1 MAAVSVKG
9 VGVWRQTKALLY
21 KNYLVKRR
29 TTKNSLQEILFPV
42 ILLSLLILISLMSP
56 SKQYKL
62 VPNTSLGTLDNFT
75 DSQFTIG
82 YTPVTN
88 ATRRIMHIVSSHCFA
103 KELSLEEYADEEE
116 LNDASTSSPKEWVG
130 LVFKDTM
137 SYKLRFFPVSV
148 PDSTV
153 YIRSSAG
160 CSPAQCIGVKYL
172 HSAFTALQ
180 ACIDS
185 ALIQLK
191 TGHIVWEKLK
201 STEACTMEKPASIEI
216 DTYSRAISLFY
227 LTMMF
232 LPFGYYLSIH
242 IVEEKK
248 KKLKEYLII
257 MGLHNTAYWL
267 SWVLLYAGF
276 ILIMSLLMTITVTTI
291 SPFSKSNIFLI
302 FFLFFS
308 YGISSMFFALM
319 LTPVFKNSAYVGTV
333 EILATIVF
341 GGAGLLIVLVEDFP
355 KAFVWLLSPICHC
368 TFLVGIAQVMHL
380 EDFESGAL
388 FSNLK
393 DGPYP
398 LIITYIFLV
407 VDTAIYLLLAVYLDQ
422 ILPGEYGLRRTLFF
436 FLKPSYWSKRR
447 KYYSELDE
455 TTVSRSLGVGE
466 MVESISSEFR
476 GKEAIRINSVQKSF
490 RKKHEQVEAVRGL
503 SFEIYEGQITALL
516 GHSGT
521 GKTTLLNILCGLCP
535 PSDGFAT
542 VYGYR
547 VTEIDEMLELRKMI
561 GVCPQSDVHFEHLTV
576 EENLSVFAAVKG
588 VELSEVQRV
597 LQDLDM
603 QAIKDNQ
610 ARALSGGQRRKLTLG
625 IAIIGNPKVLLL
637 DEPTA
642 GMDPCARHGV
652 WNLLKLRKAD
662 GVIVFSTHFMEE
674 ADILADRKVVISQG
688 TVKCIGSS
696 LFLKIKWGVGY
707 CLSIHIDKSCSR
719 ETVTSV
725 IIRHIPGAD
734 LLHEHEQQLVY
745 TLPLKDTAKFSGLF
759 SDLDSHLDL
768 GVITY
773 GVSMTTLEDAFLKLE
788 AEAEIGQAD
797 YSALAQQRVEERSIN
812 SLDEIEQ
819 SLLVFPELRSSAAG
833 SAALW
838 KRQFCAVARFHA
850 LNVKRESKS
859 MRTVLFL
866 LLIFLAFQI
875 FLFVAH
881 RYLFQS
887 SVAPVKLSPDLYF
900 LKPGQRSRPL
910 HTSLLLQN
918 NAGSGV
924 DDIISSLTNQ
934 KVQVELINGSDYLS
948 VSPHNAALKM
958 LHSEKSYTFAAI
970 FNTTMVHALPVL
982 VNIISNL
989 LLQNLNVTESIEI
1002 WSSPFFK
1009 ENDDFKIFMYLKAV
1023 LLGILISVVP
1033 YFAME
1038 NTDNR
1043 KMKIYCQLMMS
1054 GLYRSAYWTGQA
1066 AVDIAFGFVIVTLML
1081 ASLFMF
1087 HYGIHYHTET
1097 LLALIFCLI
1106 GYVPAVVLFTY
1117 VASFTYKKVKNT
1129 QDFWSFIFSLM
1140 SMVTVTAI
1148 VIAFFTGK
1156 DLITTSLHYLFSI
1169 FVPIYP
1175 FVGCLV
1181 YFIKMSWRGTQ
1192 SPVYYNPW
1200 DKLLVSVLLPY
1211 LHCAVF
1217 LYLLRYLEAKNGG
1230 KSLRRDPFFSVCSKE
1245 PKHLKFSEVASD
1257 EDEDVQAERT
1267 RVGELL
1273 ASKDSEETPSILVSS
1288 LHKEYPEKRNFL
1300 LGRKIKKLATKN
1312 ISLCVGKGEILG
1324 LLGPNGAGKST
1335 LINIL
1340 AGDTEPSAGQV
1351 YMDDNLL
1358 EGRKEIN
1365 SVSFVGYCPQI
1376 NPLWPEIT
1384 LEEHLEIYGAIKGM
1398 NPTEIKEVIKRISS
1412 AFALKDELK
1421 KPAKKLSAGMK
1432 RKLCF
1437 ALSFLGNPEIM
1448 LLDEPSTGMDPRAKQ
1463 QMWKAM
1469 RAAFRSGERA
1479 AILSTHYI
1487 EEVDALCD
1495 RVAILVSGQLRCI
1508 GTVQHLKSKFGS
1520 GYYLEVKVADMT
1532 ETQKE
1537 LLHKEILQIFP
1548 NASRQGSFS
1557 ALLSYKIPKENVPSL
1572 SQCFLRLEEAKCA
1585 FNIEEYSFS
1594 QSTLEQVFIELTKE
1608 QQEEDEDNFGTMN
1621 SRLFWE
1627 KEQEDRVVF

>member
-1 MAAVSVKG
+1 MAALSAKG

-21 KNYLVKRR
+21 KNYLVKHR
-29 TTKNSLQEILFPV
+29 TTKNSLQEIFFPV
-42 ILLSLLILISLMSP
+42 ILLVLLILSSKLSP
-56 SKQYKL
+56 NKQYSV

-75 DSQFTIG
+75 DSQFTVG
-82 YTPVTN
+82 YAPVTN
-88 ATRRIMHIVSSHCFA
+88 VTRRILHIASSNCFT
-103 KELSLEEYADEEE
+103 KELILEEYSNEEE
-116 LNDASTSSPKEWVG
+116 LEGISASSPKEWVG
-130 LVFKDTM
+130 LVFKDMM
-137 SYKLRFFPVSV
+137 SYKLRFFPDAV
-148 PDSTV
+148 PDAS
-153 YIRSSAG
+153 IHIGSNAG
-160 CSPAQCIGVKYL
+160 CAPLHCKGVKYL
-172 HSAFTALQ
+172 HSAFTTLQ

-185 ALIQLK
+185 AIIQLK
-191 TGHIVWEKLK
+191 TGHSVWENLK
-201 STEACTMEKPASIEI
+201 PTEASTMEKPASIEV
-216 DTYSRAISLFY
+216 DTFSRAIILFY
-227 LTMMF
+227 LTMIF
-232 LPFGYYLSIH
+232 VPFGYYLSIH
-242 IVEEKK
+242 VVGE

-267 SWVLLYAGF
+267 SWVLLYAAV
-276 ILIMSLLMTITVTTI
+276 ILFMSLLMTVTVKTI

-308 YGISSMFFALM
+308 YGVSSIFFALM
-319 LTPVFKNSAYVGTV
+319 LTPIFKNSAYVGTV
-333 EILATIVF
+333 EIVATIVF

-368 TFLVGIAQVMHL
+368 TFVVGVAQVIHL

-422 ILPGEYGLRRTLFF
+422 ILPGEFSGDRTFFF
-436 FLKPSYWSKRR
+436 FLKPSFWSKRR
-447 KYYSELDE
+447 QYYSELDE
-455 TTVSRSLGVGE
+455 TTTSRCMGASE
-466 MVESISSEFR
+466 MVESVSSEFR
-476 GKEAIRINSVQKSF
+476 GKEAIRIKSVQKSF

-547 VTEIDEMLELRKMI
+547 VTEIDEMLELRKLI
-561 GVCPQSDVHFEHLTV
+561 GVCPQSDVHFEPLTV

-588 VELSEVQRV
+588 AELAELQRI
-597 LQDLDM
+597 LQGLDM

-610 ARALSGGQRRKLTLG
+610 VKALSRGQRRKLSLG
-625 IAIIGNPKVLLL
+625 IAMIGNPKVLLL

-642 GMDPCARHGV
+642 GMDPCSRHVV
-652 WNLLKLRKAD
+652 WNLLKMRKAD

-688 TVKCIGSS
+688 MVKCIGSS
-696 LFLKIKWGVGY
+696 LFLKSKWGVGY

-719 ETVTSV
+719 ETVTSL
-725 IIRHIPGAD
+725 ITQHIPGAA

-745 TLPLKDTAKFSGLF
+745 TLPLKDTAKFPGLF
-759 SDLDSHLDL
+759 SDLDSHLDI

-788 AEAEIGQAD
+788 AEAEIGQID
-797 YSALAQQRVEERSIN
+797 YCALAQQQTEERN
-812 SLDEIEQ
+812 LKSLDEIEQ
-819 SLLVFPELRSSAAG
+819 SVLVFPELRLSAA
-833 SAALW
+833 SSVTLW
-838 KRQFCAVARFHA
+838 KQQFCAVARFHA
-850 LNVKRESKS
+850 LNIKRESKS
-859 MRTVLFL
+859 MKTVLSL

-875 FLFVAH
+875 FLFATH
-881 RYLFQS
+881 RYMFQS
-887 SVAPVKLSPDLYF
+887 SVAPVRLSPDLYF
-900 LKPGQRSRPL
+900 LKPGQRSHHL

-918 NAGSGV
+918 NTGSSV
-924 DDIISSLTNQ
+924 DDIIASLTDQ
-934 KVQVELINGSDYLS
+934 TIQVELINRSDYLS
-948 VSPHNAALKM
+948 AAPHNAALKIS
-958 LHSEKSYTFAAI
+958 HSEKSYKFAVI
-970 FNTTMVHALPVL
+970 FNTTTVHALPVM
-982 VNIISNL
+982 VNVISNL
-989 LLQNLNVTESIEI
+989 LLQNLNVSERIAI
-1002 WSSPFFK
+1002 WSSPFFQ
-1009 ENDDFKIFMYLKAV
+1009 
-1023 LLGILISVVP
+1023 
-1033 YFAME
+1033 
-1038 NTDNR
+1038 
-1043 KMKIYCQLMMS
+1043 MKIYSQLMMS

-1066 AVDIAFGFVIVTLML
+1066 AVDVAFCFLILVLML
-1081 ASLFMF
+1081 GSLFVF
-1087 HYGIHYHTET
+1087 HYGIHYHAEM

-1129 QDFWSFIFSLM
+1129 QEFWSFIFSLM
-1140 SMVTVTAI
+1140 SMVTVITI
-1148 VIAFFTGK
+1148 VIALFIGK
-1156 DLITTSLHYLFSI
+1156 DLITTILHYVFSI
-1169 FVPIYP
+1169 FIPIYP

-1181 YFIKMSWRGTQ
+1181 YFIKMSWRGAQ
-1192 SPVYYNPW
+1192 SPENYYNPW
-1200 DKLLVSVLLPY
+1200 DKLLVSILLPY
-1211 LHCAVF
+1211 LHCAIF
-1217 LYLLRYLEAKNGG
+1217 LLLLRYLEVKNGG
-1230 KSLRRDPFFSVCSKE
+1230 KSLRRDPLFGVRSKE

-1257 EDEDVQAERT
+1257 EDEDVQAERA

-1273 ASKDSEETPSILVSS
+1273 ASKGSEETPSILVSN
-1288 LHKEYPEKRNFL
+1288 LHKEYPAKKNFL
-1300 LGRKIKKLATKN
+1300 RGKKMKKLATRN
-1312 ISLCVGKGEILG
+1312 ISLCIGKGEILG

-1335 LINIL
+1335 LINIV
-1340 AGDTEPSAGQV
+1340 AGDTEPNAGQV
-1351 YMDDNLL
+1351 YLGDDLL
-1358 EGRKEIN
+1358 EDRRESS
-1365 SVSFVGYCPQI
+1365 SVSFVGFCPQM
-1376 NPLWPEIT
+1376 NPLWPEVT
-1384 LEEHLEIYGAIKGM
+1384 PEEHLQIYGAIKGM
-1398 NPTEIKEVIKRISS
+1398 NPAEIKEVIKRISS
-1412 AFALKDELK
+1412 AFALKDHLK
-1421 KPAKKLSAGMK
+1421 KPTKKLSAGMK

-1437 ALSFLGNPEIM
+1437 ALSFLGSPEIM
-1448 LLDEPSTGMDPRAKQ
+1448 LLDEPSTGMDPGAKQ

-1469 RAAFRSGERA
+1469 RAAFKSGERA

-1520 GYYLEVKVADMT
+1520 GYYLEVKVAEMA
-1532 ETQKE
+1532 EVQKE
-1537 LLHKEILQIFP
+1537 LLHREILQIFP
-1548 NASRQGSFS
+1548 DASRQGSFS

-1608 QQEEDEDNFGTMN
+1608 QQEEDEEDFGTVN
-1621 SRLFWE
+1621 SHLFWE
-1627 KEQEDRVVF
+1627 KEQEDRVLF